1 MNGPYTHYIPQ
12 PDDARLTRTVMQHLH
27 DVTPGGIRREQ
38 FVRRHPLKTLVGAL
52 PFLALVLLGAF
63 WIITR

>member
-1 MNGPYTHYIPQ
+1 MSTERIAAHHLLENI
-12 PDDARLTRTVMQHLH
+12 RRT
-27 DVTPGGIRREQ
+27 TPGGIQRDQ